1 VMEVYCWLLG
11 PVLLRTRDSL
21 RRATRVEEENM
32 RKARFTVASSTPSPF
47 AVEEIAKAVSS
58 LLVESRVKRARRA
71 LSMPLVSLVKLL
83 RGLFVL
89 SVQHINW
96 VSSRWSSICCL
107 RMERRSLPAW
117 ATIASTLGAL
127 PYIPSVSAV
136 LATPALAGSAAPFVV
151 FRLPLFVSFR
161 FVVRRLLTIF
171 LISFR
176 FVIRRVLR

>member
-1 VMEVYCWLLG
+1 
-11 PVLLRTRDSL
+11 
-21 RRATRVEEENM
+21 M

-47 AVEEIAKAVSS
+47 AVEEIAKAASS
-58 LLVESRVKRARRA
+58 LLLESRVKSARRA
-71 LSMPLVSLVKLL
+71 LSMPLVSLVKLF
-83 RGLFVL
+83 RGLALLLL

-127 PYIPSVSAV
+127 PYIPVSAV
-136 LATPALAGSAAPFVV
+136 LATSALAGSAAPLVV